1 MARGDHIYV
10 VRGGVYAHHG
20 LDVGEGFAVHWN
32 SPDGSKRSATVRR
45 TPIRDFSNGGIV
57 CIRRYGMRDSA
68 DDAVARAESMLG
80 RAGYDLV
87 FDNCEHFATWCATG
101 VHSSEQIETAV
112 SGVGVTCVGVG
123 APSLG
128 LRLITTLGDGAAGSA
143 PNLTSGLARAGG
155 SMYEGLALIGGGTGA
170 LAVCGMCSLLRDK
183 PSLPDAERKAR
194 KAGRY
199 AAAGGAVAGTL
210 VSLTTVEALGVTGV
224 SAAGLTSGLAMIGG
238 AFDGGMRAGITAAI
252 AFPALLT
259 IALGY
264 LVYRLARAS
273 VNQSPQV

>member
-10 VRGGVYAHHG
+10 VRGGLYAHHG
-20 LDVGEGFAVHWN
+20 LDIGEGFAIHW
-32 SPDGSKRSATVRR
+32 SSADGSKRSAAVRR
-45 TPIRDFSNGGIV
+45 TTIGDFANDGIV
-57 CIRRYGMRDSA
+57 CVRRYGMRDSA

-101 VHSSEQIETAV
+101 VHSSEQVETAV
-112 SGVGVTCVGVG
+112 SGIGVTCVGVG

-128 LRLITTLGDGAAGSA
+128 LRVITTLGDGAAGSA

-155 SMYEGLALIGGGTGA
+155 SMYEGLALIAGGTGA
-170 LAVCGMCSLLRDK
+170 LALCGMCFLLRDK

-199 AAAGGAVAGTL
+199 GAAGGAVAGTL
-210 VSLTTVEALGVTGV
+210 VTLTAVEALGVAGV

-252 AFPALLT
+252 AFPALLA

-264 LVYRLARAS
+264 LVYRLARAW
-273 VNQSPQV
+273 VN